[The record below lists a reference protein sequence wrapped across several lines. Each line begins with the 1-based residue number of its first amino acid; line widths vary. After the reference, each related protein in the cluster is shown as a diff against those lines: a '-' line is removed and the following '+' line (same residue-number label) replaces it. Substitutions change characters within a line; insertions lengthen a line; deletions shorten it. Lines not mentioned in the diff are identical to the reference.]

1 MKKDND
7 NSFDPDDTYGVFK
20 SEMEVDSD
28 VNEDMNRERLL
39 DESVEA
45 FMKSKKISLN
55 SSREKGRILLNLG
68 IFCL

>member
-1 MKKDND
+1 MTKDKYNL
-7 NSFDPDDTYGVFK
+7 FDSDDTYGVFQ

-45 FMKSKKISLN
+45 FIKSKEN
-55 SSREKGRILLNLG
+55 RGE
-68 IFCL
+68 